1 MFVEC
6 IKVHKK
12 HDKEA
17 MPEEL
22 IVSQATM
29 RVEEFCSHP
38 AQTGGLFLE
47 DTTTEPSVGGV

>member
-22 IVSQATM
+22 IVLQATM
-29 RVEEFCSHP
+29 WVEEFYSHL

-47 DTTTEPSVGGV
+47 DTTKEPSADGF

>member
-1 MFVEC
+1 
-6 IKVHKK
+6 
-12 HDKEA
+12 

-29 RVEEFCSHP
+29 RVEEFYSHL

-47 DTTTEPSVGGV
+47 DTTKEPSVEGV

>member
-1 MFVEC
+1 MLIKC

-29 RVEEFCSHP
+29 RVEEFYSHL

-47 DTTTEPSVGGV
+47 DTTKEPSVEGV